1 MALVLKDRVRETTTT
16 TGTSSL
22 TLGGASATFDTFAS
36 VMSTNDTT
44 YYAIVHTANGVDEWE
59 VGLGTYSGTNTLART
74 TVLSSSNSGS
84 ATNFSAGTKFV
95 FITLPESVPAQLD
108 QASGDHDLASIITFG
123 NHDTDNLSEGSSN
136 LYFTNARADARV
148 AASTAFEPAG
158 TAVALA
164 IALG

>member
-16 TGTSSL
+16 TGTGAL
-22 TLGGASATFDTFAS
+22 TLAGASATFDTFAS

-44 YYAIVHTANGVDEWE
+44 YYAIVHSGGADEWE
-59 VGLGTYSGTNTLART
+59 VGLGTYSGTNTLTRT

-95 FITLPESVPAQLD
+95 FITLPAGAAAHLDPA
-108 QASGDHDLASIITFG
+108 SNDHDLASVISFG
-123 NHDTDNLSEGSSN
+123 NHDTDDISEGSTN

-148 AASTAFEPAG
+148 AASTAFDPAG
-158 TAVALA
+158 SAVALA